1 MQRKIFAKQLMMLIR
16 KSGLRQ
22 IELASRIGVSSAAIS
37 QFVHGTTLP
46 TPHHMELIFDVFKTP
61 AKTRS
66 QLQYQLMLARSEPRR
81 LGDNKN
87 KPVELMP
94 IRSSQGYTITEVA
107 ARTGISVDR
116 IIALEEN
123 PTLALTNE
131 EKLQFSQI
139 YGVNFDAQDVS
150 LESPSEDG
158 NIYHKGGAPLIMVS
172 DLIDFDRQ
180 EETIDEFA
188 WRNIRNF
195 VSQVINGVPRPVFA
209 QAFSDEVGFRHD
221 GLLQIVLSETRPYGF
236 APMELRMYEGG
247 VFRLWQPGSDNA
259 KRDDL
264 PSFETHGTL
273 VWSIPVVEV
282 ILKPLKFKSK

>member
-22 IELASRIGVSSAAIS
+22 IELAAKIGVSSAAIS

-46 TPHHMELIFDVFKTP
+46 TPHHMELIFAALKTP

-81 LGDNKN
+81 LGGNKN

-94 IRSSQGYTITEVA
+94 IRSSQGYSITEVS
-107 ARTGISVDR
+107 ARTGISSER

-123 PTLALTNE
+123 PNLPLTE
-131 EKLQFSQI
+131 QEKQQFSLI
-139 YGVNFDAQDVS
+139 YGVNFDHQEIAV
-150 LESPSEDG
+150 ESPSDIG
-158 NIYHKGGAPLIMVS
+158 NVYNKGGAPLIMVS
-172 DLIDFDRQ
+172 DLLEYDKQ

-195 VSQVINGVPRPVFA
+195 VSNVVNGVSRPVFA

-221 GLLQIVLSETRPYGF
+221 GLLQIVLAENRPAGF

-247 VFRLWQPGSDNA
+247 IFRLWQPGNEGS

-273 VWSIPVVEV
+273 VWSLPVVEV
-282 ILKPLKFKSK
+282 ILKPLKIKK